1 MKKYAFIFAAACVAF
16 AGCNKETAR
25 VNVASGEEITLS
37 AIAADCSKTVLVD
50 NVKTYW
56 APGDAISVFDTAGN
70 NEFTTAITENAATAN
85 FTGTVQTS
93 ASGYYALY
101 PYSSAATCAQGTIH
115 ANLPAAQKAVSG
127 GFDPAASLLAARV
140 LDKNV
145 VFNPAVA
152 LLKVTTTSAVASIRV
167 SANNGEKLAG
177 DVNIA
182 VSDANAL
189 AVTGGTASEVV
200 LSADA
205 MAAGTYYVAVMPQ
218 TCANGLAIT
227 LTNASGAVILKNSS
241 ASATLAAGTVY
252 DMGTVSG
259 DWSADITST
268 PAALYLHGSATEG
281 DQQMRKEGDKF
292 VIYNTIKAG
301 KLNFTDGEGNNYYIA
316 GSTLVK
322 GTGATV
328 MAAKDKV
335 TRITVDFASKSVSY
349 DKINDKVWVQNAWDG
364 TVTCELSYQA
374 KGKWSGYSSVLPI
387 AANGDERYS
396 FRVEINGVNTR
407 WGSNRGNYGDYT
419 NGTAAFYQLYETAW
433 DQWNNLY
440 KIFKG
445 FKNVELTYDIE
456 GNNLDFMRFRISVR
470 GDHEMTLEGD
480 GLEIYSRPFR
490 KAAEDKYVI
499 YTKVYGSDVKYVYNG
514 QEHALTI
521 PEDKKGEVVRVTVT
535 PSTGAV
541 AYDKVNSWVWCKF
554 ACNYYDIAGCEYK
567 GCGKFVAENKTVL
580 FVDPNNAATNP
591 PSWLSWV
598 EDRYYFIP
606 NVNGNNICWGMAD
619 GAVNNDG
626 KYDGD
631 ESFWNVDEF
640 SWDQWA
646 HCWKFDGSLNGANVD
661 FEINTNNAGKFTH
674 SVTKR

>member
-1 MKKYAFIFAAACVAF
+1 MKKYSMILAAAFVAF
-16 AGCNKETAR
+16 ASCTKEAAPELTPANELSFSATA
-25 VNVASGEEITLS
+25 S
-37 AIAADCSKTVLVD
+37 DCAKTVLAD
-50 NVKTYW
+50 NVKTLW
-56 APGDAISVFDTAGN
+56 TPGDEISVFDGVAN
-70 NEFTTAITENAATAN
+70 NKFTTNIAENAAVAQFDGTAA
-85 FTGTVQTS
+85 S
-93 ASGYYALY
+93 AEEYYALY
-101 PYSSAATCAQGTIH
+101 PYNAAASLSGNAISTT
-115 ANLPAAQKAVSG
+115 LPAAQTAVEGNYDS
-127 GFDPAASLLAARV
+127 AA
-140 LDKNV
+140 
-145 VFNPAVA
+145 A
-152 LLKVTTTSAVASIRV
+152 LLVAKTSTNALNFSPVASFLKITTSEAVASIKV
-167 SANNGEKLAG
+167 TANAGENLAG
-177 DVNIA
+177 DCVLSVAETIG
-182 VSDANAL
+182 
-189 AVTGGTASEVV
+189 VTGGSAATAE
-200 LSADA
+200 LGGESALQ
-205 MAAGTYYVAVMPQ
+205 AGTYYVAVLPA
-218 TCANGLAIT
+218 TYTKGLTVT
-227 LTNASGAVILKNSS
+227 LVSESGAVILKNSS
-241 ASATLAAGTVY
+241 ASMTLAAGTIY
-252 DMGTVSG
+252 NMGTIEG
-259 DWSADITST
+259 AWSSAITST

-301 KLNFTDGEGNNYYIA
+301 KLNFTDGDGNNYYIA

-322 GTGATV
+322 GEGATV
-328 MAAKDKV
+328 MDAREKV
-335 TRITVDFASKSVSY
+335 TRITVDFASKTVSY
-349 DKINDKVWVQNAWDG
+349 DKINDKVWIQNAWDG
-364 TVTCELSYQA
+364 TVTGELSYQS
-374 KGKWSGYSSVLPI
+374 KGKWSGFSSTLPI
-387 AANGDERYS
+387 AANGDERFS

-407 WGSNRGNYGDYT
+407 WGSNRGNYGDFT

-535 PSTGAV
+535 PSTGTV
-541 AYDKVNSWVWCKF
+541 TYDKVNSWVWCKF
-554 ACNYYDIAGCEYK
+554 ACNYYDIAGCEYR
-567 GCGKFVAENKTVL
+567 GCGKFVAENKSVV
-580 FVDPNNAATNP
+580 FVDPNNAASNP
-591 PSWLSWV
+591 PSWLGWV

-606 NVNGNNICWGMAD
+606 NVNGDNVCWGMAD

-626 KYDGD
+626 KYNGD

-640 SWDQWA
+640 SWDQWS

>member
-1 MKKYAFIFAAACVAF
+1 MKKYSMILAAAFVAF
-16 AGCNKETAR
+16 ASCTKEAAPELTPANELSFSATA
-25 VNVASGEEITLS
+25 S
-37 AIAADCSKTVLVD
+37 DCAKTVLAD
-50 NVKTYW
+50 NVKTLW
-56 APGDAISVFDTAGN
+56 TPGDEISVFDGVAN
-70 NEFTTAITENAATAN
+70 NKFTTNIAENAAVAQFDGTAA
-85 FTGTVQTS
+85 S
-93 ASGYYALY
+93 AEEYYALY
-101 PYSSAATCAQGTIH
+101 PYNAAASLSGNAISTT
-115 ANLPAAQKAVSG
+115 LPAAQTAVEGNYDSAAALLVAKTSTNALN
-127 GFDPAASLLAARV
+127 FSPVASFLKITTSETAASI
-140 LDKNV
+140 
-145 VFNPAVA
+145 
-152 LLKVTTTSAVASIRV
+152 KVT
-167 SANNGEKLAG
+167 ANAGENLAG
-177 DVNIA
+177 DCVLSVAETI
-182 VSDANAL
+182 S
-189 AVTGGTASEVV
+189 VTGGSAATAV
-200 LSADA
+200 LSGESALQ
-205 MAAGTYYVAVMPQ
+205 AGTYYVAVLPA
-218 TCANGLAIT
+218 TYTKGLTVT
-227 LTNASGAVILKNSS
+227 LVSESGAVILKNSS
-241 ASATLAAGTVY
+241 ASMTLAAGTIY
-252 DMGTVSG
+252 NMGTIEG
-259 DWSADITST
+259 AWSSTITST

-301 KLNFTDGEGNNYYIA
+301 KLYFTDGDGNNYYIA

-322 GTGATV
+322 GEGATV
-328 MAAKDKV
+328 MDAREKV
-335 TRITVDFASKSVSY
+335 TRITVDFASKTVSY
-349 DKINDKVWVQNAWDG
+349 DKINDKVWIQNAWDG
-364 TVTCELSYQA
+364 TVTGELSYQS
-374 KGKWSGYSSVLPI
+374 KGKWSGFSSTLPI
-387 AANGDERYS
+387 AANGDERFS

-535 PSTGAV
+535 PSTSAV
-541 AYDKVNSWVWCKF
+541 TYDKINSWVWCKF
-554 ACNYYDIAGCEYK
+554 ACNYYDIAGCEYR
-567 GCGKFVAENKTVL
+567 GCGKFVAENKSVV

-626 KYDGD
+626 KYNGD

-640 SWDQWA
+640 SWDQWS